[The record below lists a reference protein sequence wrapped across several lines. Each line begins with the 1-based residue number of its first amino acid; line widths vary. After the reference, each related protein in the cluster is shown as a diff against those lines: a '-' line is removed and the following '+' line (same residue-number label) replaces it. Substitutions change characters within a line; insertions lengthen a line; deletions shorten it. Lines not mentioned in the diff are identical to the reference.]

1 MKHEDD
7 LDVNK
12 ADLKRKNSSPSILIG
27 TSRRVIITQNF
38 SFPSKDLIKLLLAP
52 VMIP

>member
-7 LDVNK
+7 LDIDK

-27 TSRRVIITQNF
+27 TSRRVFFDFILVFSIKIGQNYAR
-38 SFPSKDLIKLLLAP
+38 PNL
-52 VMIP
+52 

>member
-7 LDVNK
+7 LDVDK

-27 TSRRVIITQNF
+27 TSRRVFLELFLVFPIKIGQNYTR
-38 SFPSKDLIKLLLAP
+38 PHL
-52 VMIP
+52 